1 MFRLWAFD
9 TLYSIRPAVDRFI
22 IRLAVRTAV
31 VFWLRIDSWL
41 MLFQRVFKKRALRR
55 NVRKEIVNSVI
66 F

>member
-9 TLYSIRPAVDRFI
+9 TLYRIRPAVDRFI
-22 IRLAVRTAV
+22 IRLAVRTAI
-31 VFWLRIDSWL
+31 VFWLRIDSRL